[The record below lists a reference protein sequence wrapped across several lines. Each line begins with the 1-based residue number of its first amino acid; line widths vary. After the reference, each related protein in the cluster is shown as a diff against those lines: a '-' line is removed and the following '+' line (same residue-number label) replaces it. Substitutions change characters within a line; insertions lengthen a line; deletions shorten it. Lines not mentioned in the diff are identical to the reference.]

1 MKVMSSICLASILA
15 IGSVFANVTAAKE
28 ISPAKTVDNVQMNSQ
43 QELIALFFA
52 AAKTGNEE
60 VINEFLKH
68 GFPADVRNS
77 DGYTPLMMATYYG
90 HQAIVTS
97 LLKHGAD
104 RCARDHRGNTALMG
118 ALFKMEFAIAK
129 QLRQVDCD
137 AQAQKTGQKTTA
149 EFAKVIG
156 QEKQLQKLIQ
166 EQEKARVK
174 TQK

>member
-1 MKVMSSICLASILA
+1 MKVLPYAFLASILA
-15 IGSVFANVTAAKE
+15 FSSAFATAAEVKDV
-28 ISPAKTVDNVQMNSQ
+28 SPAKTAASVQMTSQ
-43 QELIALFFA
+43 QELIDLFFA
-52 AAKTGNEE
+52 AAKIGNSE

-68 GFPADVRNS
+68 GFPVDVRNK

-90 HQAIVTS
+90 HQAIVSS

-104 RCARDHRGNTALMG
+104 RCARDNRGNTALMG

-137 AQAQKTGQKTTA
+137 AQVQKNGQKTTA

-166 EQEKARVK
+166 EQEKAQVK
-174 TQK
+174 SQK

>member
-1 MKVMSSICLASILA
+1 MKVISSVFLASILT
-15 IGSVFANVTAAKE
+15 IGSAFANATVAKD
-28 ISPAKTVDNVQMNSQ
+28 ISPAKSVDNVQMNSQ
-43 QELIALFFA
+43 EELADLFFA
-52 AAKTGNEE
+52 AAKIGNSE
-60 VINEFLKH
+60 VIHEFLKH
-68 GFPADVRNS
+68 GFPVDVRNK

-90 HQAIVTS
+90 HQDIVAS

-104 RCARDHRGNTALMG
+104 RCARDNRGNTALMG

-137 AQAQKTGQKTTA
+137 AQAQKNGQKTTA

-166 EQEKARVK
+166 EQEKAQVK
-174 TQK
+174 SQK

>member
-1 MKVMSSICLASILA
+1 MNVMPHAFLASILA
-15 IGSVFANVTAAKE
+15 FSSIFATAVEVKNVSLAKTAAS
-28 ISPAKTVDNVQMNSQ
+28 IQMNSQ
-43 QELIALFFA
+43 QELVNLFFA
-52 AAKTGNEE
+52 AAKVGNSE

-68 GFPADVRNS
+68 GFPVDVRNK

-90 HQAIVTS
+90 HQEIVSS

-104 RCARDHRGNTALMG
+104 RCARDNRGNTALMG
-118 ALFKMEFAIAK
+118 TLFKMEFAIAK
-129 QLRQVDCD
+129 QLHQADCD

-156 QEKQLQKLIQ
+156 QEKQLQQLIQ
-166 EQEKARVK
+166 EQEKTQVK

>member
-1 MKVMSSICLASILA
+1 MKAMPKAFLASILA
-15 IGSVFANVTAAKE
+15 FSSAFAIAAEVKNV
-28 ISPAKTVDNVQMNSQ
+28 SPAKSVDNVQMNSQ

-52 AAKTGNEE
+52 AAKTGNDE

-68 GFPADVRNS
+68 GFPVDIRNAN
-77 DGYTPLMMATYYG
+77 GYTPLMMAAYYG
-90 HQAIVTS
+90 HQRIVTT
-97 LLKHGAD
+97 LLKYGAD
-104 RCARDHRGNTALMG
+104 RCARDSKGNTALMG

-137 AQAQKTGQKTTA
+137 AQAKKTGQKTTA

-166 EQEKARVK
+166 EQEKAQVK
-174 TQK
+174 SQK

>member
-1 MKVMSSICLASILA
+1 MKFMPKAFLASILA
-15 IGSVFANVTAAKE
+15 FSCAFATAAEVKNV
-28 ISPAKTVDNVQMNSQ
+28 SPTKTVASVQMTSQ
-43 QELIALFFA
+43 QELVDLFFA
-52 AAKTGNEE
+52 AAKIGNSE

-68 GFPADVRNS
+68 DFPVDVRNK

-90 HQAIVTS
+90 HQTIVTT

-104 RCARDHRGNTALMG
+104 RCARDNRGNTALMG

-137 AQAQKTGQKTTA
+137 AQAKKAGQKTTA

-156 QEKQLQKLIQ
+156 QEKQLQKIIQ
-166 EQEKARVK
+166 EAEKSKAK
-174 TQK
+174 ADK

>member
-1 MKVMSSICLASILA
+1 MSSVFLASILT
-15 IGSVFANVTAAKE
+15 IGSAFANATVAKD
-28 ISPAKTVDNVQMNSQ
+28 ISPAKSVDNVQMNSQ
-43 QELIALFFA
+43 EELADLFFT
-52 AAKTGNEE
+52 AAKIGNSE
-60 VINEFLKH
+60 VIHEFLKH
-68 GFPADVRNS
+68 GFPVDVRNK

-90 HQAIVTS
+90 HQDIVSS

-104 RCARDHRGNTALMG
+104 RCARDNRGNTALMG

-137 AQAQKTGQKTTA
+137 AQAQKNGQKTTA

-166 EQEKARVK
+166 EQEKAQFK
-174 TQK
+174 SQK

>member
-1 MKVMSSICLASILA
+1 MKVISSVFLASILA
-15 IGSVFANVTAAKE
+15 MGSAFANVTVVKD
-28 ISPAKTVDNVQMNSQ
+28 ISPTKAVNHVQMNSQ
-43 QELIALFFA
+43 QELVDLFFA
-52 AAKTGNEE
+52 AAKIGNSE

-68 GFPADVRNS
+68 GFPVDVRNK

-90 HQAIVTS
+90 HQDIVAS

-104 RCARDHRGNTALMG
+104 RCARDNRGNTALMG

-137 AQAQKTGQKTTA
+137 VQAQKTGQKTTA

-166 EQEKARVK
+166 EQEKAQTN

>member
-1 MKVMSSICLASILA
+1 MKVMSSVFLASILA
-15 IGSVFANVTAAKE
+15 IGSAFTNVTVAKE
-28 ISPAKTVDNVQMNSQ
+28 ISPAKSVDNIQMNSQ
-43 QELIALFFA
+43 QELVNLFFA
-52 AAKTGNEE
+52 AAKVGNSE
-60 VINEFLKH
+60 VINEFLKY
-68 GFPADVRNS
+68 GFPVDVRNK

-90 HQAIVTS
+90 HQAIVSS

-104 RCARDHRGNTALMG
+104 RCARDNRGNTALMG

-137 AQAQKTGQKTTA
+137 VQAQKTGQKTTA

-166 EQEKARVK
+166 EQEKAQTN

>member
-1 MKVMSSICLASILA
+1 MKVMSSVFLASILT
-15 IGSVFANVTAAKE
+15 IGSAFANVTVAKE
-28 ISPAKTVDNVQMNSQ
+28 ISPAKTVNHVQMNSQ
-43 QELIALFFA
+43 QELVNLFFA
-52 AAKTGNEE
+52 AAKIGNSE

-68 GFPADVRNS
+68 GFPVDVRNK
-77 DGYTPLMMATYYG
+77 DGYTPLIMATYYG
-90 HQAIVTS
+90 HQDIVTR

-104 RCARDHRGNTALMG
+104 RCARDNRGNTALMG

-137 AQAQKTGQKTTA
+137 AQAKKTGQKTTA

-166 EQEKARVK
+166 EQEKAQFK
-174 TQK
+174 SQK

>member
-1 MKVMSSICLASILA
+1 MKVMSSVFLASILT
-15 IGSVFANVTAAKE
+15 IGSAFANVTVAKD
-28 ISPAKTVDNVQMNSQ
+28 ISPAKTVNHVQMSSQ
-43 QELIALFFA
+43 QELVDLFFA
-52 AAKTGNEE
+52 AAKIGNSE
-60 VINEFLKH
+60 VIHEFLKH
-68 GFPADVRNS
+68 GFPVDVRNK

-90 HQAIVTS
+90 HQDIVAS

-104 RCARDHRGNTALMG
+104 RCARDNRGNTALMG

-137 AQAQKTGQKTTA
+137 AQAKKTGQKTTA

-166 EQEKARVK
+166 EQEKAQFK
-174 TQK
+174 SQK

>member
-1 MKVMSSICLASILA
+1 MKVMSSVFLASILT
-15 IGSVFANVTAAKE
+15 IGSAFANVTVAKE
-28 ISPAKTVDNVQMNSQ
+28 ISPAKTVNHVQMNSQ
-43 QELIALFFA
+43 QELVDLFFA
-52 AAKTGNEE
+52 AAKIGNSE

-68 GFPADVRNS
+68 GFPVDVLNK
-77 DGYTPLMMATYYG
+77 DGDTPLMMATYYG
-90 HQAIVTS
+90 HQDIVAS

-104 RCARDHRGNTALMG
+104 RCARDNRGNTALMG

-137 AQAQKTGQKTTA
+137 AQAKKTGQKTTA

-166 EQEKARVK
+166 EQEKAQFK
-174 TQK
+174 SQK